1 MPSLDLYESNMKLQL
16 LGSPTIRLS
25 NGLPPTFKTAKAEG
39 IFYYLAATQRTNSRA
54 TLATLFWGDMPES
67 KARVNLSKALSALRE
82 QVGEYVT
89 IATQTVTFNAT
100 LPYQL
105 DVETFLTTPTTPA
118 AEASLEKLQ
127 AQVDLYRGDF
137 LDGFYVRNAP
147 EFEQWQQVERERLRT
162 AAAQRISTLATRY
175 QQNNDFVNAIS
186 TLRRLLV
193 LEPWREEAHHQLM
206 NLLAHNGEPQAALR
220 QYELCRLA
228 LADEL
233 DVEPGAEITRLYAKL
248 RANGK
253 AAGTRESPAA
263 LPVVPAA
270 AQVSHQPA
278 KPPHQLPH
286 PSTAFV
292 GREVEIKTLVAR
304 LQDPA
309 CRLLTLI
316 GPGGI
321 GKTRLALE
329 VARTFVDPAFA
340 ALFPEGVFFVGLM
353 PVDTAAGMIAALAEA
368 IGFTFYTN
376 TPPQQ
381 QLFNYLA
388 NRKLL
393 LILDN
398 FEHLAQESSLI
409 ADLLAAAPVVKLLA
423 TSRETLPLQAAYF
436 HAVQGLSY
444 PSTQQPTIEAAAVM
458 DAVRLFAQSAQRH
471 QPTFALPQQL
481 DSVVSICRLVG
492 GMPLALELA
501 AAWLKSLSC
510 AQIAQKLEKGVALL
524 HTNLLDIPERHRN
537 MRLVFEQTWQRLTE
551 QEATVMQRLAIF
563 RGGFT
568 LPAAE
573 QVAQASIHT
582 LAALVEKAL
591 IRLDETGRY
600 QVHELLHQF
609 AHEKLAA
616 DQAHAHVTAAA
627 HADFFLSLASQLKA
641 SLADRRQQTALA
653 TLQADIDNLRVA
665 WLWALQ
671 QPERPGIAQA
681 LDSVYAFFLFTCR
694 YSEGKELFATSSA
707 LLDGATLTQ
716 HAPSTVA
723 IANQVATRAAVFAYH
738 LGEHQQ
744 PSQHFYSLLATARP
758 DEVHS
763 DLAIAHTILG
773 QIAGWQGNR
782 AEAEKHL
789 QESVAL
795 YQALGDRSSMASVL
809 HGMAEMK
816 AHTGVFPKA
825 IEYAQAC
832 LEIGV
837 QLGRDDLMGNAHST
851 LGYAHKSLGHLK
863 LALEHYQQGC
873 VYSEKTG
880 DRLAYAL
887 AVGGVGIELSQQGK
901 KQWAQGLALLQQ
913 SLAICREIGHRLH
926 IATRLFSLG
935 AAYLL
940 VGRYDHAF
948 ACAEECI
955 QIATEANFS
964 NAMIWGLWILGE
976 GYCYKGDF
984 TLSRLHLQRAIQ
996 IALVGRYH
1004 NLNQL
1009 MILYVLLL
1017 EREASQLTPTATV
1030 QKRIC
1035 AVTLATATLR
1045 HPAWYVMHQKAAQLL
1060 DRQQALLADDQFA
1073 AAQAVADDQ
1082 TLEALATQLLAL
1094 ES

>member
-1 MPSLDLYESNMKLQL
+1 
-16 LGSPTIRLS
+16 
-25 NGLPPTFKTAKAEG
+25 
-39 IFYYLAATQRTNSRA
+39 
-54 TLATLFWGDMPES
+54 MPES

-206 NLLAHNGEPQAALR
+206 NLLARNGEPQAALR

-248 RANGK
+248 RANGT

-340 ALFPEGVFFVGLM
+340 ALFPEGIFFVGLM

-409 ADLLAAAPVVKLLA
+409 ADLLAAAPAVKLLA
-423 TSRETLPLQAAYF
+423 TARETLPLQAAYF

-568 LPAAE
+568 LAAAE

-609 AHEKLAA
+609 AHEKLSV
-616 DQAHAHVTAAA
+616 DKVQAEATAAA
-627 HADFFLSLASQLKA
+627 HASFFLNLANQLKP
-641 SLADRRQQTALA
+641 SLEDRRQQTALA

-671 QPERPGIAQA
+671 QPELPGITQA
-681 LDSVYAFFLFTCR
+681 LDSLYEFFLFTCR
-694 YSEGKELFATSSA
+694 YSEGKELFANSA
-707 LLDGATLTQ
+707 ALRGGAKGDRQPLATDVMATQ
-716 HAPSTVA
+716 L
-723 IANQVATRAAVFAYH
+723 ATRAAVFAYH
-738 LGEHQQ
+738 LGEYAQ
-744 PSQHFYSLLATARP
+744 PSDHFRALLAVAPTAELQR
-758 DEVHS
+758 DI
-763 DLAIAHTILG
+763 AIAHTILG
-773 QIAGWQGNR
+773 QIAGWQGKED
-782 AEAEKHL
+782 EAEKYL
-789 QESVAL
+789 QKSVAL
-795 YQALGDRSSMASVL
+795 YEALGDHSSMAAVL
-809 HGMAEMK
+809 HGMAEMYAHGWVFQK
-816 AHTGVFPKA
+816 AVDS
-825 IEYAQAC
+825 AQAC
-832 LEIGV
+832 LDIGV
-837 QLGRDDLMGNAHST
+837 QLGRDDLIGSGHYT
-851 LGYAHKSLGHLK
+851 LGYAHKSLGRPK
-863 LALEHYQQGC
+863 LALYHYRQGC
-873 VYSEKTG
+873 IYTEKTS
-880 DRLAYAL
+880 DRLGYAL
-887 AVGGVGIELSQQGK
+887 SVGGVGIELCQLGQ
-901 KQWAQGLALLQQ
+901 KQWAQGFALIQQ
-913 SLAICREIGHRLH
+913 SLAICREIGHFVH
-926 IATRLFSLG
+926 IVTRLFSLG
-935 AAYLL
+935 QACIH
-940 VGRYDHAF
+940 GKRYAEAIPF
-948 ACAEECI
+948 AEECV
-955 QIATEANFS
+955 QIATAGNFRRAIS
-964 NAMIWGLWILGE
+964 FGLYTLGE
-976 GYCYKGDF
+976 SYYAMGDF
-984 TLSRLHLQRAIQ
+984 AMSRLYLQQTTRKGIECN
-996 IALVGRYH
+996 YH
-1004 NLNQL
+1004 GLPH
-1009 MILYVLLL
+1009 IVVAYGLLL
-1017 EREASQLTPTATV
+1017 EKEATQLAATAAI
-1030 QKRIC
+1030 QNRID
-1035 AVTLATATLR
+1035 AVALATAALR
-1045 HPAWYVMHQKAAQLL
+1045 RPAWHVYHQKAQQLL
-1060 DRQQALLADDQFA
+1060 ERQQAILAADQFA
-1073 AAQAVADDQ
+1073 AAQAVADNQ
-1082 TLEALATQLLAL
+1082 TLEALATPLLAL